1 MYAECKWR
9 LWTTQ
14 INILKTENVNRGST
28 GFGVLSLLYV
38 YWLKI
43 ILSYLIFSF
52 FFLFFSFFSFFF
64 ERSATSVRSILVS
77 LRLGE
82 RHTERE
88 RERERDSE
96 NISTR
101 MK

>member
-43 ILSYLIFSF
+43 IQEVQMINPNRKRTNAIFD
-52 FFLFFSFFSFFF
+52 
-64 ERSATSVRSILVS
+64 RTAKATMIGTTLKKPG
-77 LRLGE
+77 L
-82 RHTERE
+82 
-88 RERERDSE
+88 
-96 NISTR
+96 
-101 MK
+101 